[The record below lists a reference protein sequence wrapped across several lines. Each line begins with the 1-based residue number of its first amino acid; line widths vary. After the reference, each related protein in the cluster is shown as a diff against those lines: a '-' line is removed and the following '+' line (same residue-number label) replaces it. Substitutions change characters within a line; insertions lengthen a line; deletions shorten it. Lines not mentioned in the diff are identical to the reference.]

1 MLESAAVESF
11 DPNDASVGDM
21 TVSTDIIR
29 LLQLFAQFAVIIAIV
44 SDIPAAGQ
52 QLQQTTQDVRNR
64 RRLIMQ
70 SGKPLTGRS
79 DFA

>member
-1 MLESAAVESF
+1 MLESAAAESF

-29 LLQLFAQFAVIIAIV
+29 LLQLFAQTAVIVAIA

-52 QLQQTTQDVRNR
+52 QLHQTTPDRAEQAASDDAERKGANR
-64 RRLIMQ
+64 Q
-70 SGKPLTGRS
+70 K
-79 DFA
+79 